1 MRKQTQAVIPKLS
14 TINSLAL
21 PTFCLILDEADFVS
35 LQNRNKATQD
45 EKTKERDEKTTVPV
59 SSRGGVRTDIG
70 LSYVRTY

>member
-45 EKTKERDEKTTVPV
+45 EKKERDEKTTVPV